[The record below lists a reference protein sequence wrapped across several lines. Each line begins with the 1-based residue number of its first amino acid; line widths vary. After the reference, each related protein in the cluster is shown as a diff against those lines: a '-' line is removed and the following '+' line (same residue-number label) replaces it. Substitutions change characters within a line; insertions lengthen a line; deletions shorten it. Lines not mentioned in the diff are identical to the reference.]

1 MDAKKII
8 GVSVV
13 IVLIVVLG
21 FVIVQ
26 QMSNQSA
33 EQDPLS
39 MIPQKVQPVRPGL
52 SEEPQVAPLP
62 DTQKPATIDAIVD
75 DIGGESDIVKSAIAS
90 EISGESLILE
100 AEGSSLNEVS
110 QFYDENSL

>member
-1 MDAKKII
+1 MAIPWLCAIDPIPTIREIQTPRHLLKGII
-8 GVSVV
+8 
-13 IVLIVVLG
+13 
-21 FVIVQ
+21 
-26 QMSNQSA
+26 
-33 EQDPLS
+33 
-39 MIPQKVQPVRPGL
+39 PV
-52 SEEPQVAPLP
+52 QVAPLP

-75 DIGGESDIVKSAIAS
+75 DIGGESDIDKSAIAS